1 MKGFIFFALFLFS
14 LSASVVAQTTLTVTH
29 GPLASPTYIDG
40 GASGDSVGDVRIW
53 RFDAQASTNEPA
65 VMDWLMTTTGQVDSA
80 TQLESR
86 MTTSVVTIGS
96 AGKDTILLQG
106 IGMYPTAGA
115 TLKRNAPLE
124 RAVVGGTGRYAGV
137 IGTVYSTHLPDGSW
151 SHVINLK

>member
-1 MKGFIFFALFLFS
+1 M
-14 LSASVVAQTTLTVTH
+14 VAQTTLTVTH

-124 RAVVGGTGRYAGV
+124 RAVVGGTGHY
-137 IGTVYSTHLPDGSW
+137 IGARGQMLTTRRGQGHYEHNITLID
-151 SHVINLK
+151 